1 MYDSG
6 LTVSEIVRRLSKEH
20 GIDTDSY
27 AFQMHLYRHLNRSK
41 VKSTAQRDENQYGTD
56 AISTDKKLTSFS
68 YKDIIPFIQGLQ
80 KISKQASFNQ
90 EKAAWRIKTDKP
102 IVVATVA
109 DLQLGSWATDYDL
122 FMRVTDEII
131 NTPDLYV
138 LLLGDILQMA
148 IKLRGV
154 LEVSDNII
162 PPKLQY
168 YFLESWLQ
176 DIQYKVIAST
186 WDNHSVMREE
196 AQAGYS
202 TYAAIFGRHTIYANG
217 ICHLDTI
224 VNDITYKWAITHFFR
239 GKSMYNKTHA
249 PERYLRMEFPEGDIA
264 AQGDFHEPGI
274 SKFWERQKEYVAIV
288 TGSIQTNSGYAK
300 RFFSL
305 TTAPVYPCVVLQPDQ
320 KMATPY
326 WSVKE
331 YLANKR

>member
-1 MYDSG
+1 
-6 LTVSEIVRRLSKEH
+6 
-20 GIDTDSY
+20 
-27 AFQMHLYRHLNRSK
+27 
-41 VKSTAQRDENQYGTD
+41 
-56 AISTDKKLTSFS
+56 
-68 YKDIIPFIQGLQ
+68 
-80 KISKQASFNQ
+80 
-90 EKAAWRIKTDKP
+90 
-102 IVVATVA
+102 
-109 DLQLGSWATDYDL
+109 
-122 FMRVTDEII
+122 
-131 NTPDLYV
+131 
-138 LLLGDILQMA
+138 
-148 IKLRGV
+148 
-154 LEVSDNII
+154 
-162 PPKLQY
+162 
-168 YFLESWLQ
+168 LQ